1 MDLEHSF
8 IIPVPPEQAWQALLD
23 VEQVA
28 PCMPGATVDGFDGE
42 NISGKIKIKV
52 GPVQMTYAGKARF
65 TEKDEATKT
74 VVLEASGKETRGSG
88 TASATIRSSL
98 QDEGGQTRVLVR
110 TTMTVTG
117 RPAQF
122 GRGVM
127 AEVGGRIIGKFASNL
142 AAELS
147 GEGTTQQ
154 TAGAAAAPAEA
165 TQVMST
171 AAAGTPAQAADAG
184 TGAEANGVAGPP
196 ADQAK
201 LPIEELNL
209 PVRSFNSLRREGV
222 HTVGG
227 LAARTEKELLAI
239 DGLGPQSIK
248 EIKAKLADRGLA
260 LTTPGVPAKG
270 AAADTPGAATA
281 GPSATSTGTTSAG
294 TTATGPTSTDTTS
307 AGITATG
314 TGPTS
319 TGPTSTGPTSTG
331 TTGTGTSGPGPA
343 ATGTGGPRPAAVSPG
358 ARTGAWDA
366 GAPAAD
372 RSAANG
378 LLPPRGARPQDEDA
392 LDLLSVAGLPLLK
405 RFAPV
410 LGALIFA
417 GVLLRIVRR
426 RRRAARG

>member
-28 PCMPGATVDGFDGE
+28 PCMPGATVDAFDGE
-42 NISGKIKIKV
+42 VITGKIKVKV

-98 QDEGGQTRVLVR
+98 QDEAGQTRVLVR

-127 AEVGGRIIGKFASNL
+127 AEVGGRIIGKFATNL

-147 GEGTTQQ
+147 GEGAVPQ
-154 TAGAAAAPAEA
+154 GAAAAPAA
-165 TQVMST
+165 GG
-171 AAAGTPAQAADAG
+171 AAAGGAAAGGAAGSTPAAQAPAA
-184 TGAEANGVAGPP
+184 TGAEANGLPDA
-196 ADQAK
+196 AQ

-227 LAARTEKELLAI
+227 LAGRTEKELLAI

-248 EIKAKLADRGLA
+248 EIKAKLAEHGLA
-260 LTTPGVPAKG
+260 LATPGVTADAATGSTAASGPA
-270 AAADTPGAATA
+270 TAATA
-281 GPSATSTGTTSAG
+281 AAG
-294 TTATGPTSTDTTS
+294 T
-307 AGITATG
+307 AGT
-314 TGPTS
+314 
-319 TGPTSTGPTSTG
+319 
-331 TTGTGTSGPGPA
+331 
-343 ATGTGGPRPAAVSPG
+343 RPAAVSPG
-358 ARTGAWDA
+358 AGAGSWDA
-366 GAPAAD
+366 GTPSAD
-372 RSAANG
+372 RPAANG
-378 LLPPRGARPQDEDA
+378 LLPPRSARPQDEDA

-417 GVLLRIVRR
+417 GVLLRIMRR
-426 RRRAARG
+426 RRRASRA

>member
-28 PCMPGATVDGFDGE
+28 PCMPGATVDAFDGE
-42 NISGKIKIKV
+42 VISGKIKIKV
-52 GPVQMTYAGKARF
+52 GPVQMTYAGKAHF

-98 QDEGGQTRVLVR
+98 QDENGQTRVLVR

-127 AEVGGRIIGKFASNL
+127 AEVGGRIIGKFAANL
-142 AAELS
+142 AAQLS
-147 GEGTTQQ
+147 GEG
-154 TAGAAAAPAEA
+154 AAAASADEAPGAPAPDSE
-165 TQVMST
+165 
-171 AAAGTPAQAADAG
+171 AAGTPAAGIPAAGPGVAASTAAGSTGDESGVNGLAADA
-184 TGAEANGVAGPP
+184 A
-196 ADQAK
+196 Q
-201 LPIEELNL
+201 LPIEELGL

-248 EIKAKLADRGLA
+248 EIKGRLADHGLT
-260 LTTPGVPAKG
+260 LTTPGVTADETAASS
-270 AAADTPGAATA
+270 AAASTASSGTAASGVTGPAPAATA
-281 GPSATSTGTTSAG
+281 PAGGAQETAASAPA
-294 TTATGPTSTDTTS
+294 A
-307 AGITATG
+307 AA
-314 TGPTS
+314 
-319 TGPTSTGPTSTG
+319 
-331 TTGTGTSGPGPA
+331 PGAA
-343 ATGTGGPRPAAVSPG
+343 ATGTGGTRPGAVSPG
-358 ARTGAWDA
+358 ARTETWDA
-366 GAPAAD
+366 GAASAD

-392 LDLLSVAGLPLLK
+392 LDLLSVAGLPLAK
-405 RFAPV
+405 RVAPV
-410 LGALIFA
+410 LGFLVVA
-417 GVLLRIVRR
+417 GVLLGIVRR
-426 RRRAARG
+426 RRRASRV

>member
-28 PCMPGATVDGFDGE
+28 PCMPGASVDSFDGE
-42 NISGKIKIKV
+42 VISGKIKVKV
-52 GPVQMTYAGKARF
+52 GPVQMTYAGTARF
-65 TEKDEATKT
+65 TERDEATKT

-98 QDEGGQTRVLVR
+98 QDESGQTRVLVR

-127 AEVGGRIIGKFASNL
+127 AEVGGRIIGKFATNL

-147 GEGTTQQ
+147 GDG
-154 TAGAAAAPAEA
+154 AAAPAA
-165 TQVMST
+165 G
-171 AAAGTPAQAADAG
+171 AAAGTPAAGTAAADTAAAVTPAATATEAHGPADAG
-184 TGAEANGVAGPP
+184 
-196 ADQAK
+196 Q

-248 EIKAKLADRGLA
+248 EIKAKLAEHGLT
-260 LTTPGVPAKG
+260 LTTPGVTAD
-270 AAADTPGAATA
+270 AATGTATA
-281 GPSATSTGTTSAG
+281 GSSTAAASGSESSTSGTSSAG
-294 TTATGPTSTDTTS
+294 ASP
-307 AGITATG
+307 
-314 TGPTS
+314 
-319 TGPTSTGPTSTG
+319 TG
-331 TTGTGTSGPGPA
+331 TTG
-343 ATGTGGPRPAAVSPG
+343 PRSTAVSPG
-358 ARTGAWDA
+358 PRAGSWDA
-366 GAPAAD
+366 GTPSAAGP
-372 RSAANG
+372 AANG

-405 RFAPV
+405 RFGPV
-410 LGALIFA
+410 LGVLVLA
-417 GVLLRIVRR
+417 GVLLGIVRR
-426 RRRAARG
+426 RRRGSRA